1 MMLLQKNESISAS
14 REILVQMVDS
24 ADRVTPKSGLSPTV
38 QIVKAGGSSYSNIT
52 GTCAEVGSGTYR
64 ISLAPA
70 DVDTAGAAMLK
81 VTATGAVAQYVPL
94 QVVRFID
101 EVHLAKAAL
110 VNTRT
115 HTIETGV
122 DVIKD
127 DDGTTVLRTLT
138 PGESGGVVTVTPG

>member
-1 MMLLQKNESISAS
+1 MEGEGGGGGGDGA
-14 REILVQMVDS
+14 
-24 ADRVTPKSGLSPTV
+24 ARVTPKSGLSPTV
-38 QIVKAGGSSYSNIT
+38 QIVKAGGSSYGNIA
-52 GTCAEVGSGTYR
+52 GTWAEVGSGTYR
-64 ISLAPA
+64 IGLAPA

-81 VTATGAVAQYVPL
+81 VTADGAVAQYVPL

-110 VNTRT
+110 VNART

-122 DVIKD
+122 DAIKD